1 MEEAF
6 VARTSRTRVLLL
18 LAICPVFVALSLW
31 MAGAF
36 GDPPKPGKEWVGWI
50 GAPFFAVMGIM
61 WALRLR
67 GPADQIVIDE
77 SGLTWRQ
84 WSDEHIP
91 WSAVLRIDEYGIRG
105 QTMFAVH
112 LVDPKA
118 HPPTRLMGK
127 VAAAQAGMGRGDF
140 TMIATGTDRSADDLR
155 EALRLRGPGQAA
167 P

>member
-1 MEEAF
+1 MEAF
-6 VARTSRTRVLLL
+6 VARTSRARVLLL
-18 LAICPVFVALSLW
+18 LAICPLFVALSLW
-31 MAGAF
+31 IAGVF
-36 GDPPKPGKEWVGWI
+36 GNPPEPDKAWAGWI
-50 GAPFFAVMGIM
+50 GAPLFTLLAVM
-61 WALRLR
+61 WASRLR
-67 GPADQIVIDE
+67 GPADQIVIDG

-91 WSAVLRIDEYGIRG
+91 WSAVRRIDEYRIRS

-140 TMIATGTDRSADDLR
+140 TIIATGTDRSADDLR
-155 EALRLRGPGQAA
+155 EALRLHGPG
-167 P
+167 